1 MVDTNLKIFSN
12 EIKISVKE
20 LIKKLSEIGISKNEN
35 DCINIT
41 EKKNLLKYLEN
52 KKKPFLNTFIL
63 QRKTRKRNL
72 LHFQVLSIL
81 LHLKR
86 KL

>member
-52 KKKPFLNTFIL
+52 KKKPFLNLFFI
-63 QRKTRKRNL
+63 
-72 LHFQVLSIL
+72 IL
-81 LHLKR
+81 IIR
-86 KL
+86 